1 MDTSSVANWMS
12 TPPILVEPTITL
24 AEAERIMEQRHVRR
38 LPVVEHERLIGII
51 TWGDLRAAQPSA
63 ATTLSVYEWRALLER
78 ATVAGCMTRD
88 PITIP
93 PDATVL
99 AAARLMLDHKI
110 GGLPVVAA
118 GRVVGM
124 ITESDLFRLLIA
136 DASGAAQ
143 AETHRAALVCWHCG
157 TLLRRRS
164 FELIGPDD
172 MCWKCHYHLHRC
184 ENCRH
189 FDGIACLLDRPDRQS
204 AVPGQHCQSFALLTE
219 RAANL
224 EGEVQQK

>member
-1 MDTSSVANWMS
+1 MQTSSIADWMS
-12 TPPILVEPTITL
+12 TPPILVEPTTTL
-24 AEAERIMEQRHVRR
+24 AEAERIMQHRQVRR
-38 LPVVEHERLIGII
+38 LPVVEHGRLIGII

-124 ITESDLFRLLIA
+124 ITESDVFRLLIA

-143 AETHRAALVCWHCG
+143 VEHHRAVLMCWHCG

-172 MCWKCHYHLHRC
+172 MCWQCHYHLHRC
-184 ENCRH
+184 ENCRY
-189 FDGIACLLDRPDRQS
+189 FDGIACMLNRPDRQS
-204 AVPGQHCQSFALLTE
+204 AVPGQHCQSFALLT
-219 RAANL
+219 RQAANL
-224 EGEVQQK
+224 DVSGKK